1 MGSVIQE
8 ECRKSAVRRVRAFRE
23 EFGVKTVP
31 VNCVRL
37 LQTLGDSGK
46 IRLKWILLQDEAP
59 GFLDGMTQYISETD
73 TYLVLTRRPPLNW
86 RKTSSWRR
94 YNFTLAHELGH
105 VFLGHMKTPNEL
117 KSEAVRDM
125 EDLEADAFAAELLAP
140 AEALGRFRTVQEA
153 SEALLVSESAIRRRI
168 RDTDVLLA
176 LRTCPKCGFGGIP
189 PAADFCRMCGECL
202 QKVPHPP
209 AEAEVPFL
217 PMPPAECPVCGYAED
232 TSRSSVCPNCDYPKR
247 NECRPEYNQ
256 PPHYCPDDA
265 RFCEVCGAPTLYREL
280 IWDRT
285 GRNSDVLL

>member
-86 RKTSSWRR
+86 RKYSSWRR

-153 SEALLVSESAIRRRI
+153 SEALREQKN
-168 RDTDVLLA
+168 DA
-176 LRTCPKCGFGGIP
+176 LR
-189 PAADFCRMCGECL
+189 RGE
-202 QKVPHPP
+202 
-209 AEAEVPFL
+209 EAGMSMLL
-217 PMPPAECPVCGYAED
+217 PMLLLLLVILILIMAPAMQ
-232 TSRSSVCPNCDYPKR
+232 SMSVT
-247 NECRPEYNQ
+247 Q
-256 PPHYCPDDA
+256 A
-265 RFCEVCGAPTLYREL
+265 
-280 IWDRT
+280 
-285 GRNSDVLL
+285 